1 MRPPAGASVAVYGT
15 GSVGMAAVMAAL
27 VAGATT
33 IVGVD
38 VNPARLELARELGA
52 THVVN
57 ASEEDVAAAIKDATG
72 AGADFAV
79 ETTGVPEVL
88 RQAVDSTAPTGVT
101 GVIGA
106 PAMGTEVS
114 LDVNEILVSGR
125 TVRGIVEGDAVP
137 AVFIPRLIE
146 LWRQGRFPVDRLI
159 RTYDF
164 DRIDAAAHDAERGDV
179 IKAVVRM

>member
-1 MRPPAGASVAVYGT
+1 
-15 GSVGMAAVMAAL
+15 
-27 VAGATT
+27 
-33 IVGVD
+33 
-38 VNPARLELARELGA
+38 
-52 THVVN
+52 
-57 ASEEDVAAAIKDATG
+57 
-72 AGADFAV
+72 
-79 ETTGVPEVL
+79 
-88 RQAVDSTAPTGVT
+88 VT